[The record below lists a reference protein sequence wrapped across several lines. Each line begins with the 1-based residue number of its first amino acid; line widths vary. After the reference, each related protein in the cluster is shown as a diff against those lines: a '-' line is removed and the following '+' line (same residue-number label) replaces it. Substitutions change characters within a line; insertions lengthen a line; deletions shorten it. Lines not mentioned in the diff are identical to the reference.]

1 MTTDAELVRMA
12 RAGDGDALGV
22 LLQRHRAELYAA
34 ALAVLR
40 DREAAMDAVQE
51 TALVAL
57 TRLSGIRDPEAVGR
71 WLRTVVRNCCLM
83 QIRRAGHEVAGGEL
97 DDRSGASDAEE
108 VLDRHALR
116 DRVWTALDDLE
127 EEERTTL
134 VLRHFTR
141 CRTYESIAA
150 TTGVPVGTVRSR
162 LNRARRRMLA
172 ALASD
177 TGGYR
182 DQARLEASRR
192 DEWGSFY
199 RELQKVPEP
208 ATYLDL
214 YHRDVTVRDRAGQW
228 HGLDAW
234 SAEERDAIQI
244 GVRATLGGLVA
255 GRKLTALEIHFHN
268 PPLAPVHCPPSATFV
283 HRLLHGR
290 SARVDIYYHGSPAAD
305 GGDAATWA
313 NAT

>member
-1 MTTDAELVRMA
+1 MSDLEELV
-12 RAGDGDALGV
+12 D
-22 LLQRHRAELYAA
+22 RH
-34 ALAVLR
+34 VLR
-40 DREAAMDAVQE
+40 DR
-51 TALVAL
+51 
-57 TRLSGIRDPEAVGR
+57 I
-71 WLRTVVRNCCLM
+71 
-83 QIRRAGHEVAGGEL
+83 
-97 DDRSGASDAEE
+97 
-108 VLDRHALR
+108 
-116 DRVWTALDDLE
+116 WTALDDLE

-141 CRTYESIAA
+141 CRTYESIAV

-162 LNRARRRMLA
+162 LSRARRRLLA

-177 TGGYR
+177 TGADR

-192 DEWGSFY
+192 DEWESFY

-208 ATYLDL
+208 PTYLDL
-214 YHRDVTVRDRAGQW
+214 YRRDVTVRDSSGQW

-255 GRKLTALEIHFHN
+255 GRDLTALEIHFHN
-268 PPLAPVHCPPSATFV
+268 PPQAPGHCPPSATFV

-290 SARVDIYYHGSPAAD
+290 SARVDIHYHASSAAGD
-305 GGDAATWA
+305 GDASTWGSA
-313 NAT
+313 GAVTSPPMEGLLRA